1 MIVAGIMFVADMEQL
16 QGHLLVASP
25 QMQEPN
31 FHRTVILVVRDDD
44 DGTMGLV
51 LNRPLD
57 VSIKTACEKI
67 LETPCAV
74 EGVLH
79 AGGPCEGPLMILNA
93 GDAFGAAVGDLEVLP
108 DVWFITNKEEIESL
122 LAEGTNALKCFIGY
136 AGWGAGQLDAE
147 MEAGAWIA
155 HPGTSEHVFSTDV
168 RQWSKLMT
176 QLTLPNEID
185 PKRIPDDPSTN

>member
-1 MIVAGIMFVADMEQL
+1 MDKL

-31 FHRTVILVVRDDD
+31 FHRTIILVVRDDAE
-44 DGTMGLV
+44 GTMGLV
-51 LNRPLD
+51 LNRPLEL
-57 VSIKTACEKI
+57 SIRSACEKI

-74 EGVLH
+74 DGSLH
-79 AGGPCEGPLMILNA
+79 AGGPCDGPLMILYS
-93 GDAFGAAVGDLEVLP
+93 GDAFGEAAGDLEVLP
-108 DVWFITNKEEIESL
+108 DVWFITNKREIESL
-122 LAEGTNALKCFIGY
+122 LADETSSLKCFVGY
-136 AGWGAGQLDAE
+136 SGWGEGQLDAE
-147 MEAGAWIA
+147 MDAGAWIT
-155 HPGTSEHVFSTDV
+155 HPGTSEHVFSTDP